1 MSGGS
6 TESDNNSKEDT
17 DHDALSVDSREEDPN
32 LDASS
37 VDDIGTA
44 NTMRERAGETKFKTW
59 LTLDGHRIVVAG
71 LLAMLIFGVFV
82 FGGTF
87 FYQYYLTDAQTADTV
102 ETLFSTMISAIIT
115 GVTLVLTISQ
125 IVISQ
130 ENGPLGDQRKRMND
144 TMDFREY
151 TKEIT
156 GTPTPADPSAFL
168 RSLILE
174 SKDYAERLR
183 KSVHDNDNED
193 LRGEVSEFT
202 DSLIGN
208 AETAADK
215 LEGQTF
221 GSYTVVSAALDY
233 NYGWKIFQV
242 ERIVDEYSDA
252 LTDETRVILDDL
264 KTALSMFG
272 PAREHIKTLYFE
284 WELISLSQ
292 NILYL
297 SVPALTVAGFMTT
310 FLGGSALPGV
320 TLGVPNLIWI
330 TAAAFA
336 VTSLPFLLVISYI
349 ARVATIA
356 KRTLAIGPFILRES
370 QR

>member
-1 MSGGS
+1 MSDDT
-6 TESDNNSKEDT
+6 TEN
-17 DHDALSVDSREEDPN
+17 VDSREEDPN
-32 LDASS
+32 LDASD

-44 NTMRERAGETKFKTW
+44 NTMRERGGETKLKVW
-59 LTLDGHRIVVAG
+59 LTLDGHRLVVAG
-71 LLAMLIFGVFV
+71 LLALLIFGVFV

-102 ETLFSTMISAIIT
+102 ETVFSTMISAIIT

-130 ENGPLGDQRKRMND
+130 ENGPLGDQRDRMNG
-144 TMDFREY
+144 TMEFREY

-168 RSLILE
+168 RALILE
-174 SKDYAERLR
+174 SKEYAERLR
-183 KSVHDNDNED
+183 ESVHDNESED
-193 LRGEVSEFT
+193 LRGEVDEFT
-202 DSLIGN
+202 NSLVGN
-208 AETAADK
+208 AEAAADK
-215 LEGQTF
+215 LEGRKF

-242 ERIVDEYSDA
+242 ERITDDHSDA
-252 LTDETRVILDDL
+252 LTEETRVILDDL

-297 SVPALTVAGFMTT
+297 SVPALIVAGFMTT
-310 FLGGSALPGV
+310 YIGGSSLPGV

-336 VTSLPFLLVISYI
+336 VTSLPFLLLISYI
-349 ARVATIA
+349 ARIATIA
-356 KRTLAIGPFILRES
+356 KRTLAIGPFILRDS

>member
-1 MSGGS
+1 MSDDS
-6 TESDNNSKEDT
+6 SETIDT
-17 DHDALSVDSREEDPN
+17 REEDPN

-44 NTMRERAGETKFKTW
+44 NTMRERSGETKFKVW

-102 ETLFSTMISAIIT
+102 ETVFSTMISAIIT
-115 GVTLVLTISQ
+115 GVTLVLTITQ

-130 ENGPLGDQRKRMND
+130 ENGPLGDQRQRMSD

-151 TKEIT
+151 TKELT

-168 RSLILE
+168 RALILE
-174 SKDYAERLR
+174 SKDYAEDLR
-183 KSVHDNDNED
+183 ESVQNSDSED
-193 LRGEVSEFT
+193 LRGEVGEFT

-208 AETAADK
+208 AEAASDK
-215 LEGQTF
+215 LEGRKF

-233 NYGWKIFQV
+233 NYGWKIFQI
-242 ERIVDEYSDA
+242 ERIADDYSDT
-252 LTDETRVILDDL
+252 LTEETRRIFDDL
-264 KTALSMFG
+264 KTVLSMFG

-297 SVPALTVAGFMTT
+297 SVPALITAGFMTT
-310 FLGGSALPGV
+310 YVGGTALAGG
-320 TLGVPNLIWI
+320 TLGVPNLIWV
-330 TAAAFA
+330 TSGAFA
-336 VTSLPFLLVISYI
+336 ITTLPFLLLISYI

-356 KRTLAIGPFILRES
+356 KRTLAIGPFILRDS

>member
-1 MSGGS
+1 
-6 TESDNNSKEDT
+6 
-17 DHDALSVDSREEDPN
+17 
-32 LDASS
+32 
-37 VDDIGTA
+37 
-44 NTMRERAGETKFKTW
+44 MRERTGETKLKVW
-59 LTLDGHRIVVAG
+59 LTLDGNRLVVTA
-71 LLAMLIFGVFV
+71 LLALLIFGVFV
-82 FGGTF
+82 LGGTF

-102 ETLFSTMISAIIT
+102 ETVFSTMISAIIT

-130 ENGPLGDQRKRMND
+130 ENGPLGDQRDRMNG
-144 TMDFREY
+144 TMEFREF
-151 TKEIT
+151 TKEIF
-156 GTPTPADPSAFL
+156 GSPTPADPSAFL
-168 RSLILE
+168 RALILE
-174 SKDYAERLR
+174 SKEYAEKLR
-183 KSVHDNDNED
+183 ESVHDNDDED
-193 LRGEVSEFT
+193 LQGEVDEFT
-202 DSLIGN
+202 NSLIGN
-208 AETAADK
+208 AEAAADK
-215 LEGQTF
+215 LEGRKF

-242 ERIVDEYSDA
+242 ERLTDEHSDA
-252 LTDETRVILDDL
+252 LTEETRVILDDL

-297 SVPALTVAGFMTT
+297 SVPALIVAGFMTT
-310 FLGGSALPGV
+310 YIGGSSLPGV

-336 VTSLPFLLVISYI
+336 FTSLPFLLLISYI
-349 ARVATIA
+349 ARVATIS
-356 KRTLAIGPFILRES
+356 KRTLAIGPLILRDS

>member
-1 MSGGS
+1 MSDDS
-6 TESDNNSKEDT
+6 AKSI
-17 DHDALSVDSREEDPN
+17 DSREEDPN
-32 LDASS
+32 FDVSD
-37 VDDIGTA
+37 VDNIRTE
-44 NTMRERAGETKFKTW
+44 NTIRERIGETKLKTW
-59 LTLDGHRIVVAG
+59 LTLNGHRLVVTG

-102 ETLFSTMISAIIT
+102 ETVFSTMISAIIT
-115 GVTLVLTISQ
+115 GVTLVLTITQ
-125 IVISQ
+125 IVVSQ
-130 ENGPLGDQRKRMND
+130 ENGPLGDQRKRMNG

-174 SKDYAERLR
+174 SKDYAETLR
-183 KSVHDNDNED
+183 ESIHDNDNED
-193 LRGEVSEFT
+193 LRREVDEFT

-215 LEGQTF
+215 LEGRTF

-233 NYGWKIFQV
+233 NYGWKIFQI
-242 ERIVDEYSDA
+242 ERITDNYSDS
-252 LTDETRVILDDL
+252 LTAETRMIFDDL

-310 FLGGSALPGV
+310 YVGGAALPGV

-336 VTSLPFLLVISYI
+336 VTSLPFLLLISYI

>member
-1 MSGGS
+1 MSDDT
-6 TESDNNSKEDT
+6 TESIDT
-17 DHDALSVDSREEDPN
+17 REEDPN

-37 VDDIGTA
+37 VDDIETA
-44 NTMRERAGETKFKTW
+44 NTMRERTGETKLKVW
-59 LTLDGHRIVVAG
+59 LTLDGHRLVVAG

-102 ETLFSTMISAIIT
+102 ETVFSTMITAIIT
-115 GVTLVLTISQ
+115 SVTLVLTISQ

-174 SKDYAERLR
+174 SKDYAETLR
-183 KSVHDNDNED
+183 ESVQDNGSED
-193 LRGEVSEFT
+193 LRGEVDEFT
-202 DSLIGN
+202 NSLVGN
-208 AETAADK
+208 AEAAADK
-215 LEGQTF
+215 LEGRKF
-221 GSYTVVSAALDY
+221 GSYAVVSAALDY

-242 ERIVDEYSDA
+242 ERIADDHSDA
-252 LTDETRVILDDL
+252 LTEETRVILDDL

-272 PAREHIKTLYFE
+272 PARQHIKTLYFE

-297 SVPALTVAGFMTT
+297 SVPALIVAGFMTT
-310 FLGGSALPGV
+310 YIGGSALPGV

-336 VTSLPFLLVISYI
+336 VTSLPFLLLISYI

-356 KRTLAIGPFILRES
+356 KRTLAIGPFILRDS